1 MDALLGFHISGWDY
15 LTFLVIFIIGVA
27 FLALV
32 IFILARPLVAELA
45 LPDQFLKQSNVWRC
59 QMSRAAIDATTF
71 EHVSPLPASVRRW
84 KRVVFA
90 LLLSVLS
97 VCLPARGHTA
107 GLDCPEMGPGA
118 VPTLLTDLQAKLVM
132 SGNSV
137 DLANEINDL
146 INKLQIEKPNISY
159 ADLTNVM
166 VAAFCPVVANMA
178 GLTASEKW
186 RRMRQF
192 DTVLQQQLAAN
203 TLAPGTLIIANVPLP
218 PAVYREL
225 RSQAAKVDK
234 TPAQLMAAI
243 LSRAAGN

>member
-1 MDALLGFHISGWDY
+1 
-15 LTFLVIFIIGVA
+15 
-27 FLALV
+27 
-32 IFILARPLVAELA
+32 
-45 LPDQFLKQSNVWRC
+45 
-59 QMSRAAIDATTF
+59 MSRAAIAAPTVF
-71 EHVSPLPASVRRW
+71 EDVSPLLRSVRRS
-84 KRVVFA
+84 KHMVFA
-90 LLLSVLS
+90 LLLSSLS
-97 VCLPARGHTA
+97 ICLPARGHTA
-107 GLDCPEMGPGA
+107 GLDCPETGPGA

-132 SGNSV
+132 SGNTV

-159 ADLTNVM
+159 GELTNVM
-166 VAAFCPVVANMA
+166 VAAYCPVVANTA

-186 RRMRQF
+186 HRMRQF
-192 DTVLQQQLAAN
+192 DTILQQQLAAN

>member
-1 MDALLGFHISGWDY
+1 MLHTASAAA
-15 LTFLVIFIIGVA
+15 TA
-27 FLALV
+27 FKDVLP
-32 IFILARPLVAELA
+32 FQAR
-45 LPDQFLKQSNVWRC
+45 LP
-59 QMSRAAIDATTF
+59 
-71 EHVSPLPASVRRW
+71 RW
-84 KRVVFA
+84 KRVAFA
-90 LLLSVLS
+90 ILLSGLS
-97 VCLPARGHTA
+97 ICLPARGHTA
-107 GLDCPEMGPGA
+107 GLDCPETGPGA
-118 VPTLLTDLQAKLVM
+118 VPNLLTDVQLKLVM

-159 ADLTNVM
+159 AELTNVI
-166 VAAFCPVVANMA
+166 VAAYCPVVANMP
-178 GLTASEKW
+178 GLTAAEKW
-186 RRMRQF
+186 RRMHQF
-192 DTVLQQQLAAN
+192 DTVLQQQLTAN

>member
-1 MDALLGFHISGWDY
+1 MSCTATDAAKFEDLL
-15 LTFLVIFIIGVA
+15 
-27 FLALV
+27 
-32 IFILARPLVAELA
+32 
-45 LPDQFLKQSNVWRC
+45 
-59 QMSRAAIDATTF
+59 
-71 EHVSPLPASVRRW
+71 PLPASAPRW
-84 KRVVFA
+84 ERVAFA
-90 LLLSVLS
+90 LLLSGLS
-97 VCLPARGHTA
+97 ICLPARGHAA

-118 VPTLLTDLQAKLVM
+118 VPTLLSDPQSKLM

-159 ADLTNVM
+159 AELTNVM
-166 VAAFCPVVANMA
+166 VAAYCPVVASLAN
-178 GLTASEKW
+178 LSASEKW
-186 RRMRQF
+186 RRMHQF
-192 DTVLQQQLAAN
+192 DTILQQQLAAN

-234 TPAQLMAAI
+234 TPAQLMTAI

>member
-1 MDALLGFHISGWDY
+1 ML
-15 LTFLVIFIIGVA
+15 LTFRVA
-27 FLALV
+27 SL
-32 IFILARPLVAELA
+32 
-45 LPDQFLKQSNVWRC
+45 
-59 QMSRAAIDATTF
+59 
-71 EHVSPLPASVRRW
+71 LPASIAQW
-84 KRVVFA
+84 KRLAFA
-90 LLLSVLS
+90 LLLSGLF

-118 VPTLLTDLQAKLVM
+118 VPNLLTDLQVKLVT

-159 ADLTNVM
+159 AELTDIAI
-166 VAAFCPVVANMA
+166 AAYCPVVSNTAS
-178 GLTASEKW
+178 LTASEKW

-192 DTVLQQQLAAN
+192 DTILQQQLAAN

-225 RSQAAKVDK
+225 RSQAAKVDQS
-234 TPAQLMAAI
+234 PAQLMAAI